1 MDWSDI
7 SFWSGSYLLG
17 FTEKTIFSLLTFA
30 MFLSL
35 SFSVL
40 EGNGAVQ
47 TYQKKTSGSY
57 EIGIGTVPPS
67 PYPGVIHFAV
77 YVADSLTGDRY
88 SDVDVNLRGT
98 LPAIERQEIGSQ
110 EMQNSLL
117 DPFYYELDVN
127 VQHEGLWQITINV
140 SGSDGAGEA
149 TFLIEVVARNP
160 LLPIATFGLLL
171 LILMVIGFSVRAWIK
186 QYMKKPRI

>member
-1 MDWSDI
+1 M
-7 SFWSGSYLLG
+7 G
-17 FTEKTIFSLLTFA
+17 FSEKTIFSLLVLT

-47 TYQKKTSGSY
+47 TYQKEISGPY
-57 EIGIGTVPPS
+57 EIGVGTVPPS

-77 YVADSLTGDRY
+77 YVADVPTGDRY
-88 SDVDVNLRGT
+88 SDVEVNLRGT
-98 LPAIERQEIGSQ
+98 LPAIEGQEIGSQ
-110 EMQNSLL
+110 KMQNSLL

-127 VQHEGLWQITINV
+127 VQHEGIWLITINV
-140 SGSDGAGEA
+140 FGSAGAGEA
-149 TFLIEVVARNP
+149 TFLIEVVTRNP

-171 LILMVIGFSVRAWIK
+171 LILMVIGFSLRAWVK
-186 QYMKKPRI
+186 EYMRKNRV

>member
-1 MDWSDI
+1 M
-7 SFWSGSYLLG
+7 
-17 FTEKTIFSLLTFA
+17 
-30 MFLSL
+30 
-35 SFSVL
+35 
-40 EGNGAVQ
+40 
-47 TYQKKTSGSY
+47 
-57 EIGIGTVPPS
+57 
-67 PYPGVIHFAV
+67 
-77 YVADSLTGDRY
+77 ADSLTGDRY
-88 SDVDVNLRGT
+88 SDVEVNLRGT

-186 QYMKKPRI
+186 EYMKKSRQ